1 MKISRLYRVLRL
13 ITLLHSR
20 RGYSV
25 DQLAAE
31 LDVSR
36 RTVFRDL
43 NMLEQAHIP
52 YYFDED
58 TGGYRLSAEF
68 FLPAVNLTLPESL
81 SLLALTGTR
90 SDRKSH
96 LPLVRQAHLA
106 AGKIESTLPQQ
117 VREYVGSLAGKVSVR
132 QAAAADHEGYDD
144 IFDALTMA
152 IAERRICK
160 VRYESFYDGKELH
173 LRLRPLK
180 LAFIE
185 RAWYLF
191 AFSEVHEEIRTF
203 KLVRVRSLTLL
214 KRQFATPAVEAVDD
228 HLGQA
233 WNMIPEGAIHD
244 IHLHFAPK
252 VARNVAEVLWHASQ
266 RVEFNEDG
274 SCEFHACVDGLRE
287 ISWWVIGYG
296 DQVTVREPKAL
307 ADRVLTM
314 ARGIVAK
321 YPSAKATKGGRR

>member
-1 MKISRLYRVLRL
+1 MKTSRLYRVLRL

-20 RGYSV
+20 RGYGV

-58 TGGYRLSAEF
+58 AGGYQLAAEF

-90 SDRKSH
+90 GNGGGH

-117 VREYVGSLAGKVSVR
+117 VRDYIGSLAGKMTVR
-132 QAAAADHEGYDD
+132 QAAAADHAGFDD
-144 IFDALTMA
+144 IFDAFTMA
-152 IAERRICK
+152 IADRRVCK
-160 VRYESFYDGKELH
+160 VHYESFFDGKTLSLH
-173 LRLRPLK
+173 LRPLK
-180 LAFIE
+180 LSFIE

-191 AFSEVHEEIRTF
+191 AFSETHEEIRTF
-203 KLVRVRSLTLL
+203 KLVRVRSMTVL
-214 KRQFATPAVEAVDD
+214 KRQFSTPGVEAADD

-233 WNMIPEGAIHD
+233 WNMIPEGVVHD
-244 IHLHFAPK
+244 VHLHFEPK
-252 VARNVAEVLWHASQ
+252 VARNVAEVRWHQSQ

-274 SCEFHACVDGLRE
+274 SCEFHVHVDGLGE

-296 DQVTVREPKAL
+296 DQVTVHKPNAL
-307 ADRVLTM
+307 AERIVGM
-314 ARGIVAK
+314 ARGIISR
-321 YPSAKATKGGRR
+321 YPVSTGKGGRR